1 MLFEELTDTSLP
13 VNESPLI
20 APDSQGGAILAI
32 GKDVRDQS
40 VPRRN
45 ESNLRSE
52 VVTKATRNLTCKE

>member
-1 MLFEELTDTSLP
+1 MLFEELTDTSP
-13 VNESPLI
+13 PAAENPLV
-20 APDSQGGAILAI
+20 ALASQGGAILAI